1 VRALVIG
8 ALGLSLI
15 GCSHSLPPQGA
26 VVACAGPDA
35 VCGAGQP
42 MWVKAPSAATAE
54 NAARAA
60 NISESKSTKSSS
72 ARGHARAR
80 LAATAAKSAATAAQ
94 AAPLSHIP
102 LPQRA
107 PRPPADRVA
116 MAQASAADVP
126 SPEAKPA
133 APEPQEI
140 QQAIQQQ
147 VAVATAAA
155 ATEQMTLATAQPAP
169 QPKAGGQDRSASQ
182 ETARR
187 GAAAKPASA
196 PPDNP
201 DLLVA
206 VLLARPDTRS
216 VSDLAGKTIAI
227 DDRYAKSS
235 GTVRTAIVAAG
246 APEVQLSE
254 GSTTAI
260 NRLTNGE
267 VPAAVVALLS
277 PDGADAFPDIK
288 GFKIFHVPLSP
299 RSVRAR

>member
-15 GCSHSLPPQGA
+15 GCNHSLPPQGA

-35 VCGAGQP
+35 ACGAGQP

-54 NAARAA
+54 SAARAA
-60 NISESKSTKSSS
+60 NIPESKFAKSSS
-72 ARGHARAR
+72 ARGHARVR

-94 AAPLSHIP
+94 AASPSHLP

-107 PRPPADRVA
+107 PRRPADRVA
-116 MAQASAADVP
+116 MAQASAADAPSP

-133 APEPQEI
+133 APEPREI
-140 QQAIQQQ
+140 KQAIQQQ
-147 VAVATAAA
+147 VAVATAA
-155 ATEQMTLATAQPAP
+155 EQVTLATAEPAP
-169 QPKAGGQDRSASQ
+169 RPKAGGQDRSASQ

-187 GAAAKPASA
+187 GDAAKPASV

>member
-1 VRALVIG
+1 MRALVIG

-116 MAQASAADVP
+116 MAQASAAGVP

-133 APEPQEI
+133 EP
-140 QQAIQQQ
+140 QAIQQQ
-147 VAVATAAA
+147 VAVATA

-187 GAAAKPASA
+187 GDAAKPASA

-206 VLLARPDTRS
+206 VLLARPDTKS

-288 GFKIFHVPLSP
+288 GFKVFHVPLSP

>member
-35 VCGAGQP
+35 ACGAGQP

-54 NAARAA
+54 NAARAV
-60 NISESKSTKSSS
+60 NISESKFAKSSS
-72 ARGHARAR
+72 ARGHARVR

-94 AAPLSHIP
+94 AASSSHIP

-107 PRPPADRVA
+107 PQPADRVA
-116 MAQASAADVP
+116 MAQARVADVP
-126 SPEAKPA
+126 SSEAKPA

-140 QQAIQQQ
+140 KQAIQQQ

-155 ATEQMTLATAQPAP
+155 AEQMTLATAPPAP

-187 GAAAKPASA
+187 GDSAKPASA

>member
-15 GCSHSLPPQGA
+15 GCSHSLPPQGT

-72 ARGHARAR
+72 ARGHARVR
-80 LAATAAKSAATAAQ
+80 LAAIAAKSAATAAQ

-133 APEPQEI
+133 EPQEI
-140 QQAIQQQ
+140 KQAIQQQ

-155 ATEQMTLATAQPAP
+155 EQMNLATAQPAP
-169 QPKAGGQDRSASQ
+169 QPNAGGQVRSASQ

-187 GAAAKPASA
+187 GDAAKPASA

-216 VSDLAGKTIAI
+216 VSDLTGKTIAI

>member
-1 VRALVIG
+1 
-8 ALGLSLI
+8 
-15 GCSHSLPPQGA
+15 
-26 VVACAGPDA
+26 
-35 VCGAGQP
+35 
-42 MWVKAPSAATAE
+42 MWVKAPSTATAE

-60 NISESKSTKSSS
+60 NISGSKSTKSSS
-72 ARGHARAR
+72 ARGHARVR

-94 AAPLSHIP
+94 AVSPSHIP

-107 PRPPADRVA
+107 PRQPADRVA
-116 MAQASAADVP
+116 MAQASAADAP

-133 APEPQEI
+133 APEPQAI

-155 ATEQMTLATAQPAP
+155 EQMTLTTAQPAP

-187 GAAAKPASA
+187 GDAAKPASA

-206 VLLARPDTRS
+206 VLLARPDTKS

-288 GFKIFHVPLSP
+288 GFKVFHVPLSP

>member
-1 VRALVIG
+1 
-8 ALGLSLI
+8 
-15 GCSHSLPPQGA
+15 
-26 VVACAGPDA
+26 
-35 VCGAGQP
+35 
-42 MWVKAPSAATAE
+42 
-54 NAARAA
+54 
-60 NISESKSTKSSS
+60 
-72 ARGHARAR
+72 
-80 LAATAAKSAATAAQ
+80 
-94 AAPLSHIP
+94 
-102 LPQRA
+102 
-107 PRPPADRVA
+107 
-116 MAQASAADVP
+116 MAQASAAGVP

-133 APEPQEI
+133 EP
-140 QQAIQQQ
+140 QAIQQQ
-147 VAVATAAA
+147 VAVATA

-187 GAAAKPASA
+187 GDAAKPASA

-206 VLLARPDTRS
+206 VLLARPDTKS

-288 GFKIFHVPLSP
+288 GFKVFHVPLSP

>member
-1 VRALVIG
+1 MRALVIG

-72 ARGHARAR
+72 VRGHARAR

-116 MAQASAADVP
+116 MAQASAAGVP

-133 APEPQEI
+133 AP
-140 QQAIQQQ
+140 QAIQQQ

-155 ATEQMTLATAQPAP
+155 AAEQMTLATAQPAP

-187 GAAAKPASA
+187 GDAAKPASA